1 MRTKVGLRAHA
12 ILGIAGPLL
21 LPMAFLFSQR
31 IHRMACIAVAFG
43 ISGVAFALNG
53 YLGVTRSKMHMRI
66 PDVVSQRARGE
77 KMFKMDIAVQ
87 FAGAVLSFGV
97 ASWFLLEALR

>member
-12 ILGIAGPLL
+12 ILGITGCVL
-21 LPMAFLFSQR
+21 LPMAWLFSQHS
-31 IHRMACIAVAFG
+31 HRMACTAVAFG

-66 PDVVSQRARGE
+66 PDVVSRRSRGE
-77 KMFKMDIAVQ
+77 KMFKMDIATQ
-87 FAGAVLSFGV
+87 FAGAVLCFAV
-97 ASWFLLEALR
+97 ASWFLLRALR